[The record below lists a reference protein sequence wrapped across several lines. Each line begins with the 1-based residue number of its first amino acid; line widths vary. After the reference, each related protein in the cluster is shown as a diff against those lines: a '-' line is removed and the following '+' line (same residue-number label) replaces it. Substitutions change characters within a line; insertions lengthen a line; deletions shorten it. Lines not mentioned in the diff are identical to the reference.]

1 MRSNWSKIDVVRRK
15 AATTAKMAPVGRPPL
30 YHTVAER
37 KVAAK
42 TARQKYYYKRKA
54 SRQRLASLVKL
65 SAQTALDDTP
75 ELKTARAILLKAR
88 ALLVQLEP
96 TATLDLL
103 VAASKAVEATG
114 AVKDQ

>member
-1 MRSNWSKIDVVRRK
+1 
-15 AATTAKMAPVGRPPL
+15 MAPIGRPPT
-30 YHTVAER
+30 YHTAAER

-88 ALLVQLEP
+88 ELLVQLEP

-103 VAASKAVEATG
+103 AAATKAVEATG